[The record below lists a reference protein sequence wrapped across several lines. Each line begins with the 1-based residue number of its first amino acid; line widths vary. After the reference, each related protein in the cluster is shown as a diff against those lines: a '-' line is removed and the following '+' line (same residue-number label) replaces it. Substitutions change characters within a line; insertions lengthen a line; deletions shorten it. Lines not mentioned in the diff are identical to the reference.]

1 MKTILWIIGVCLAAL
16 FFWWIH
22 TPEIQWYAARASIGK
37 KVTVVGPV
45 IQGTLDSKIVTMTMG
60 IPNCESRTGNWQSSL
75 HITVPRNI
83 FSSEGYGKWTQ
94 KDLEKGAVMKWTG
107 RVETGIGNSVWL
119 NVPPQL

>member
-1 MKTILWIIGVCLAAL
+1 MKTALWIIGVCFAAL
-16 FFWWIH
+16 AFWWIR
-22 TPEIQWYAARASIGK
+22 TPEIQWYAARSYIGK

-60 IPNCESRTGNWQSSL
+60 IPKCESPTSNWESSL

-83 FSSEGYGKWTQ
+83 FTREWTQ
-94 KDLEKGAVMKWTG
+94 KDLEKGTVMKWTG
-107 RVETGIGNSVWL
+107 RVEIGIGNSVWL